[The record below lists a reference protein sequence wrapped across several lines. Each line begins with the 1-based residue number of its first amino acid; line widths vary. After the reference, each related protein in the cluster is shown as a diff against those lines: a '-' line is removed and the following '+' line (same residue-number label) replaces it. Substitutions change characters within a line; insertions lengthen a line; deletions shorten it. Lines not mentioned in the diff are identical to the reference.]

1 MQQRG
6 GPRTR
11 SLTKRWPS
19 ALVLTMTW
27 STMPL
32 SLLRRLVDTSFLVKR
47 CAVPGASSASGDVL
61 PMMTS
66 SPLRAAAHR
75 ASMCSKECLTRA
87 T

>member
-1 MQQRG
+1 M
-6 GPRTR
+6 
-11 SLTKRWPS
+11 TKRWPS

-66 SPLRAAAHR
+66 SPLRAQVVR
-75 ASMCSKECLTRA
+75 CPA
-87 T
+87 TSYKRRTAL